1 VRIGYRL
8 PITGY
13 RLPFTGHRLPFTVH
27 RLLVTVYLLSI
38 IKIYTMKLALKLA
51 FKNLMGAGLRTWL
64 NVTVLSFAFVLMVF
78 YNGMIDGWNRQSRI
92 DTQAWETGEGQFW
105 HPGYD
110 RYDPYTIQDAH
121 QLMSEKVLTEVKN
134 KNLVPVLIAQAT
146 AYPQG
151 RMQGITLR
159 GIDPDQT
166 ILKLPTSALKKSDD
180 VDYAIIGKR
189 MAKSLKVSS
198 GDKLLI
204 RWRDKNGTFDAREIE
219 IASVFDNDV
228 PTVDKGQIYL
238 RLEVL
243 QEMMGM
249 ENQATLLVAGED
261 FEPRKLDKWDFKGQ
275 DFLLADMD
283 EIIQTKKVSGSI
295 IQALLLIIALIAIF
309 DTQVLSIFRRQK
321 EIGTYIALGMTRQQV
336 VGIFTVEGGAHS
348 ILAAVLG
355 AIYGIPLF
363 LWINK
368 TGINMGYAENM
379 QVDIPISEAIFPY
392 YSLKLIVISIF
403 LVVLSAT
410 IVSYLPARK
419 IAKMKPTDAL
429 KGKLQ

>member
-1 VRIGYRL
+1 
-8 PITGY
+8 
-13 RLPFTGHRLPFTVH
+13 
-27 RLLVTVYLLSI
+27 
-38 IKIYTMKLALKLA
+38 MKLALKLA
-51 FKNLMGAGLRTWL
+51 FKNLIGAGLRTWL
-64 NVTVLSFAFVLMVF
+64 NVSVLSFAFVLMIF

-92 DTQAWETGEGQFW
+92 DTQEWETGEGQFW
-105 HPGYD
+105 HPDYD
-110 RYDPYTIQDAH
+110 RYDPYTIQDSH
-121 QLMSEKVLTEVKN
+121 ELMSDEILTEVKN

-151 RMQGITLR
+151 RMQGISLR

-166 ILKLPTSALKKSDD
+166 ILKLPTSALKKSED

-189 MAKSLKVSS
+189 MAKSLKIAS

-228 PTVDKGQIYL
+228 PSVDKGQIYL

-243 QEMMGM
+243 QKMMGM
-249 ENQATLLVAGED
+249 ENQATLLVAGETY
-261 FEPRKLDKWDFKGQ
+261 ENRKLENWEFKGL

-283 EIIQTKKVSGSI
+283 EIIQTKKISGTI

-309 DTQVLSIFRRQK
+309 DTQVLSIFRRQR
-321 EIGTYIALGMTRQQV
+321 EIGTYIALGMTRSQV

-348 ILAAVLG
+348 ILAALLG
-355 AIYGIPLF
+355 AVYGIPLF

-368 TGINMGYAENM
+368 TGISMSYAADLDA
-379 QVDIPISEAIFPY
+379 DIPISDAIFPY
-392 YSLKLIVISIF
+392 YSLQLIAISIF
-403 LVVLSAT
+403 LVVISAT